1 MVMKRFLLV
10 LAVVAAG
17 ACNKPTADE
26 CRQAITN
33 METLLDEGAAKNFD
47 VEGEVR
53 RCRGGSTKEAVTCAI
68 KAKSKADLDACSF
81 RAPKSAK

>member
-1 MVMKRFLLV
+1 MKRFLVV
-10 LAVVAAG
+10 LAIVAAG
-17 ACNKPTADE
+17 ACNKPTAEE

-53 RCRGGSTKEAVTCAI
+53 RCRGGSSKEAVTCAI
-68 KAKSKADLDACSF
+68 KAKSKADLDACAF
-81 RAPKSAK
+81 RATKSTK